1 LLRSRSAAYALYVL
15 ARADRADIGQL
26 RHFHDAR
33 LRDEPSPL
41 ARAQIGAALA
51 RMGDRAR
58 SRNAFQQAER
68 ALGYRNTGDW
78 YQTPLRD
85 LAGVM
90 ALAAEAGEIELVDRL
105 RQRLERDARD
115 ANQLMTQE
123 RVQLLLAV
131 FALRERAGEF
141 NVSLN
146 GQRMSERRIVAD
158 AERLA
163 SGLAF
168 QNNGS
173 GEIWRTLQVSGPPR
187 EAPPAMS
194 SGYQLDKRLYQMNGA
209 PADANAIR
217 QGDRI
222 IIVVS
227 GKPDGARTYPSVI
240 VDLLPA
246 GLEIESVL
254 GPADGLG
261 RERWDG
267 TRQNGPFAWVGEINA
282 GNVSEARDDRFVAAM
297 DVRGEEFTFAYI
309 ARAVTPG
316 RFTMP
321 AAQVEDMYRPGVM
334 ARTSTGSIRIAP
346 RDQ

>member
-1 LLRSRSAAYALYVL
+1 
-15 ARADRADIGQL
+15 
-26 RHFHDAR
+26 
-33 LRDEPSPL
+33 
-41 ARAQIGAALA
+41 
-51 RMGDRAR
+51 
-58 SRNAFQQAER
+58 
-68 ALGYRNTGDW
+68 
-78 YQTPLRD
+78 
-85 LAGVM
+85 
-90 ALAAEAGEIELVDRL
+90 
-105 RQRLERDARD
+105 LERDARD

-141 NVSLN
+141 NVALN
-146 GQRMSERRIVAD
+146 GTRMTERRIVAD

-163 SGLAF
+163 SGLLF

-187 EAPPAMS
+187 TAPPAMS
-194 SGYQLDKRLYQMNGA
+194 SGYQLDKRFYQMSGA
-209 PADANAIR
+209 SVDMNSIR

-222 IIVVS
+222 IVVVS

-254 GPADGLG
+254 GPADGMG

-267 TRQNGPFAWVGEINA
+267 SRRNGPFSWVGEIDA

-297 DVRGEEFTFAYI
+297 DVRGSEFTFAYI